1 MKSPEIP
8 LNSHSKLAKSIQSQ
22 SPEANFAKPLEI
34 HGLRG
39 KGYAASLCAEQ
50 LEGARASWR
59 RNEGWGAS
67 VLDSNRKI
75 PLIKSDQIGNPT
87 Q

>member
-1 MKSPEIP
+1 MKSPAIP
-8 LNSHSKLAKSIQSQ
+8 LNSHKKLAKSIQSQ

-39 KGYAASLCAEQ
+39 KGCAASLCAEQ
-50 LEGARASWR
+50 LEGASVL
-59 RNEGWGAS
+59 AS

-75 PLIKSDQIGNPT
+75 PLTKSDQIGNPT
-87 Q
+87 